1 MSILPRKRKPNYNSL
16 LVNSK
21 DYVAIVFGLLV
32 YCVAF
37 TALILPHHIV
47 MGGVSGV
54 GTLVYFATDGMIPVA
69 VTSYTLNLILLA
81 CAYRLVGRQFVM
93 RTIFGVTV
101 VAIGIG
107 ATEGIFMSM
116 EHPLVPDTVVSVV
129 LGGIM
134 CGVGIGTSFIHNGSS
149 GGTDIVA
156 AMVSKVS
163 NVSIGRTM
171 IYVDLM
177 IVSSSIFLPFDGTV
191 QERIEARIPTIVY
204 GIMIT
209 FVASY
214 VTDQIINGNRRATQF
229 LIFSPK
235 WQEIADKIL
244 KEAHRG
250 VTVLDGMGWYT
261 KQEHK
266 VLMVY
271 CRKIESVTIFRIIK
285 SIDEDAFVSQGAV
298 NGVYGKGFDHVKIK
312 MKKYKAQGHS
322 TIMPSDDA
330 SAATPTRA
338 VRRSDSEE

>member
-1 MSILPRKRKPNYNSL
+1 MTPHLKKGKYNYNAL
-16 LVNSK
+16 LVNGK
-21 DYVAIVFGLLV
+21 DYMAIVFGLLV

-37 TALILPHHIV
+37 TSLILPHHIV
-47 MGGVSGV
+47 MGGLSGV
-54 GTLVYFATDGMIPVA
+54 GTLVYFATDGLIPVA
-69 VTSYTLNLILLA
+69 VTSYACNLILLA
-81 CAYRLVGRQFVM
+81 CAYRLVGKQFVM

-101 VAIGIG
+101 VALGIG
-107 ATEGIFMSM
+107 ATEGIFMGM
-116 EHPLVPDTVVSVV
+116 EHPLVPDTVVSVA

-134 CGVGIGTSFIHNGSS
+134 CGVGIGTAFIHNGSS

-171 IYVDLM
+171 VYVDLM
-177 IVSSSIFLPFDGTV
+177 IVSSSIFLPFDGTI

-209 FVASY
+209 FIASY
-214 VTDQIINGNRRATQF
+214 VTDQIINGNRKATQF

-235 WQEIADKIL
+235 WKEIADKIL
-244 KEAHRG
+244 EEAHRG
-250 VTVLDGMGWYT
+250 VTVLDGQGWYT
-261 KQEHK
+261 KHDHK

-312 MKKYKAQGHS
+312 MKKYKAQGALVP
-322 TIMPSDDA
+322 PSDDA
-330 SAATPTRA
+330 SSTTPARSI
-338 VRRSDSEE
+338 RRSGNEE